1 MLEMAG
7 FPPPKG
13 SAAIRHWC
21 GVGVDTDGQRIFAG
35 LHILL
40 VEDEPIIAMAL
51 AEDVEAAG
59 AHVIGPADRVER
71 ALDLIDIRQPD
82 AAILDIGLGTGTC
95 FPVADVLLA
104 RKTPFVFTSGYDA
117 NLIPPAYRKVP
128 VVMKPAAP
136 VDVIARLAD
145 EYHTRKRRG

>member
-1 MLEMAG
+1 MSGLKEAPQYG
-7 FPPPKG
+7 IG
-13 SAAIRHWC
+13 C
-21 GVGVDTDGQRIFAG
+21 GVGVDTDDQRIFAG

-59 AHVIGPADRVER
+59 AHVIGPVDRVAR
-71 ALDLIDIRQPD
+71 ALDLIDIRHPD
-82 AAILDIGLGTGTC
+82 AAILDIGLGGETC

-136 VDVIARLAD
+136 ADVIARLAD
-145 EYHTRKRRG
+145 EVRARKRRG